1 MFLGKG
7 FCRRANGFGMARPSP
22 RSRWIFGALLTSLF
36 VWGLL
41 LAVGAYLHRGDL
53 WVSLVVGVCLLA
65 FIGFWA
71 VLLMVRAGTQSSGE
85 ESDKSSR
92 R

>member
-1 MFLGKG
+1 MV
-7 FCRRANGFGMARPSP
+7 RPSP
-22 RSRWIFGALLTSLF
+22 QSRWIFGVLLISLF
-36 VWGLL
+36 VWGLF

-53 WVSLVVGVCLLA
+53 WVSLVVGVCFLG

-71 VLLMVRAGTQSSGE
+71 VLLMVRAGRQSSGE
-85 ESDKSSR
+85 ELDKSSR